1 MSVLDRQFCEVSPDS
16 SEPYDND
23 IHDYRLPSSAL
34 KYFAHQSIPV
44 ICGVDEAGKGSV
56 LGPMVVAAVGI
67 SSEDVLSDLGIKDSK
82 LLLPKERER
91 LYTIIKKKCR
101 VAIVRLDAQDIDAV
115 RQEMTLNAA
124 VARAHAQVIG
134 KLSPACAYVDACD
147 VNTFRYA
154 EMVKN
159 NLEHPC
165 EIVSEH
171 HADEKFPVVSAASII
186 AKVTR
191 DRAITTLAKKYGDIG
206 SGYPSDPV
214 TIRFLHA
221 YIDEHRIPPPIA
233 RKSWKTISG
242 ILAKKAQSSL
252 GDFY

>member
-1 MSVLDRQFCEVSPDS
+1 M
-16 SEPYDND
+16 
-23 IHDYRLPSSAL
+23 
-34 KYFAHQSIPV
+34 

-56 LGPMVVAAVGI
+56 LGPMVIAAVGV
-67 SSEDVLSDLGIKDSK
+67 SSEDILADLGIKDSK
-82 LLLPKERER
+82 LLSAKERER
-91 LYTIIKKKCR
+91 LYTLIKKKCR
-101 VAIVRLDAQDIDAV
+101 VAIVRLDAQEIDRV
-115 RQEMTLNAA
+115 RQDMTLNAA
-124 VARAHAQVIG
+124 VARAHAQVIS

-159 NLEHPC
+159 HLQQPC

-191 DRAITTLAKKYGDIG
+191 DRAIATLAKKYGDIG

-214 TIRFLHA
+214 TIRFLNS
-221 YIDEHRIPPPIA
+221 YIDQHRIPPPIA
-233 RKSWKTISG
+233 RKSWKTVSA
-242 ILAKKAQSSL
+242 ILAKKTQSSL
-252 GDFY
+252 KDF